1 MLMSPI
7 CNGEIASAQG
17 RPQKAGE
24 GAVGIAHMARVAKCQ
39 LCNLLSKGHAQLMSY
54 VALVFVFPLPRPL
67 GAVPWVLVS
76 CSSSCAG
83 LLTCWLCCFKL
94 RPMSPHRV
102 D

>member
-1 MLMSPI
+1 M
-7 CNGEIASAQG
+7 ASAQG

-67 GAVPWVLVS
+67 GAVPLAPDS
-76 CSSSCAG
+76 TISGRGEPTTHS
-83 LLTCWLCCFKL
+83 
-94 RPMSPHRV
+94 
-102 D
+102 